1 MKRIEQRAAALRR
14 RVEKEQRAA
23 SGRVRYSA
31 RLREDVVSFIEQSGM
46 SRTRVAELLS
56 LSETGLHRWLQKSR
70 ETVGRD
76 RGTRLQRVEVV
87 ADKPSREEQALEL
100 VFPNG
105 ARVIGLSIK
114 HVSELLGGKS

>member
-87 ADKPSREEQALEL
+87 ADNPSREEQALEL